1 MNTQIKHRFT
11 GAVLFECDVPEASS
25 GMAMR
30 HALEA
35 AVKSG
40 ADLSGADLSGADL
53 YRANLSGA
61 YLYRADLSGADLS
74 GADLSGADLSGANLS
89 GAYLYRAYLSG
100 AYLSGA
106 YLSGANLYRANVDGE
121 EITLTPISMS
131 GLEWGVLITDGHLRI
146 GFQRHT
152 HAEWAEFSDAEIED
166 MSSNALSFWAQW
178 KSPLLAMCEAHAS
191 KVVRAESV
199 EVPA

>member
-1 MNTQIKHRFT
+1 MTKITIKHRHT
-11 GAVLFECDVPEASS
+11 GLTMFECDVPEASS

-40 ADLSGADLSGADL
+40 A
-53 YRANLSGA
+53 N
-61 YLYRADLSGADLS
+61 
-74 GADLSGADLSGANLS
+74 LSGADLSGANLS
-89 GAYLYRAYLSG
+89 GANLSW
-100 AYLSGA
+100 
-106 YLSGANLYRANVDGE
+106 ANLSWANVDGE

-131 GLEWGVLITDGHLRI
+131 GLEWGMLITDGYLRI
-146 GFQRHT
+146 GCQRHT

-166 MSSNALSFWAQW
+166 MSDKALSFWAQW